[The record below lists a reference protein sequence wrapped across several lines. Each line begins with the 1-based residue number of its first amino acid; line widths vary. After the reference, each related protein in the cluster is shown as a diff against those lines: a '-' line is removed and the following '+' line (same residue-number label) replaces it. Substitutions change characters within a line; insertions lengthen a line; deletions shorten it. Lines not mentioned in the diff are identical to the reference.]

1 MLGTDVSCPE
11 MAANL
16 CGRENVR
23 MLFNHNQM
31 RMSELYWQYST
42 GGVLGYM
49 GICDQAV
56 GRTYV
61 GLGAIT
67 YGAVAAAAMAE
78 GKRPIEMEKFD
89 RLCTMDQLQGIAPQL
104 IGAVLQS
111 LPRGRG
117 EGKNAQ
123 SRRQK
128 KTTRGTSSS
137 AERCAPASDTGK

>member
-11 MAANL
+11 IAAKI

-61 GLGAIT
+61 GLGAIA

-78 GKRPIEMEKFD
+78 HKRPIEMQKFD
-89 RLCTMDQLQGIAPQL
+89 RLCTMDQLQEIAPQM
-104 IGAVLQS
+104 IGAVLSS
-111 LPRGRG
+111 LPKGSG

-123 SRRQK
+123 SRRRK
-128 KTTRGTSSS
+128 TTTRGTSSS
-137 AERCAPASDTGK
+137 GAHCAPASDTEK